1 MRNYRKFATK
11 ALLLLGLGLL
21 IMHTADA
28 STGTEFQA
36 ASTRFQNWVTGFY
49 GKMAAFAG
57 TAIGVGIAAITKQ
70 LIPTL
75 MGVGIG
81 VVIPVAV
88 SVINASF
95 GSVV

>member
-1 MRNYRKFATK
+1 MSKYRKVITSVILVF
-11 ALLLLGLGLL
+11 GLGLL
-21 IMHTADA
+21 TMKAAQA

-36 ASTRFQNWVTGFY
+36 ASTRFEGWVTGFY

-57 TAIGVGIAAITKQ
+57 TAIGVGVAAITKQ

-95 GSVV
+95 GSVI